1 MTFFLTTSSSYWCY
15 YLQCFIENGR
25 KRSIRTINL
34 WGQLQS
40 PGSATLHIQESVCL
54 LTQELELH
62 KIFPEENVSRDQVMC
77 AGHLQLYSLSQF
89 NNLKKHKKNLHVKQ
103 MNSNRWIIEAVICLS
118 LFNKLEMLAF
128 ILEYQADTILNE
140 GRRTDRPSPLDLG

>member
-1 MTFFLTTSSSYWCY
+1 M
-15 YLQCFIENGR
+15 
-25 KRSIRTINL
+25 
-34 WGQLQS
+34 
-40 PGSATLHIQESVCL
+40 
-54 LTQELELH
+54 
-62 KIFPEENVSRDQVMC
+62 MC

-128 ILEYQADTILNE
+128 ILEY
-140 GRRTDRPSPLDLG
+140 